1 MQADTY
7 RAMRKLSRGDWHGY
21 TPATNCL
28 WIRYLAD
35 ICLANK
41 MGFPHSSTEKLELRN
56 FRKRALGY
64 SSAADLIH
72 DEWVSKLWLAKS

>member
-1 MQADTY
+1 
-7 RAMRKLSRGDWHGY
+7 
-21 TPATNCL
+21 
-28 WIRYLAD
+28 
-35 ICLANK
+35 

-72 DEWVSKLWLAKS
+72 DEWVSKLWLANSE